1 MEPLKPL
8 VHIRGPSNPGPGE
21 RSLMLE
27 RAAQVFADSG
37 IDPPDIVRINV
48 PGRGQSAASEA
59 PVRPEVEPVIPAL
72 QSGSLFGGR
81 TGVMIMDAHLLRSP
95 EAGAVTELL
104 QQVTGGERQVVL
116 VSSGRLPAPLATH
129 ARKFGQVISVRKVRE
144 RDAADWL
151 RAAVGKRSMR
161 MRADAQAALL
171 ERFGS
176 DVGALAQALDQL
188 SVIDSPITA
197 DLIRDRFRNRP
208 DEPIWRFTDALGKGA
223 VDDALRRLH
232 DLLTHSHPLVLLAAI
247 ENDLRR
253 RALAAAAPDIETFA
267 AWAGYDPGSFPARKN
282 WQAGKRMT
290 EDNLTKA
297 VDALLRADA
306 TFKTMPEETH
316 LVTLERLAV
325 SLCYRYGR

>member
-8 VHIRGPSNPGPGE
+8 VHISGPSNSGPGE
-21 RSLMLE
+21 RSQMLD
-27 RAAQVFADSG
+27 RAAQIFVDAG
-37 IDPPDIVRINV
+37 IEPPDIVRIDV
-48 PGRGQSAASEA
+48 PGRGQSASSEA
-59 PVRPEVEPVIPAL
+59 PVRPEVEPAIPAL

-95 EAGAVTELL
+95 EAGAITDLL
-104 QQVTGGERQVVL
+104 QQTVGDECQVVL
-116 VSSGRLPAPLATH
+116 LSNGRLPAPLAAH
-129 ARKFGQVISVRKVRE
+129 AKKRAQVVSVRKMRE
-144 RDAADWL
+144 RDAAGWL
-151 RAAVGKRSMR
+151 RAAVRDRRMR
-161 MRADAQAALL
+161 LRADAQAALL

-176 DVGALAQALDQL
+176 DVGALGQALDQL
-188 SVIDSPITA
+188 SVSAGPISA
-197 DLIRDRFRNRP
+197 DLVRDRFRNRP
-208 DEPIWRFTDALGKGA
+208 DEPIWHFTDALGKGA

-232 DLLTHSHPLVLLAAI
+232 GLLTHSHPLVVLAAI

-267 AWAGYDPGSFPARKN
+267 AWAGYKPESYPAKKN

-290 EDNLTKA
+290 DDNLKKA
-297 VDALLRADA
+297 VDALRRADA
-306 TFKTMPEETH
+306 TLKSMPEETH